1 MGARPRLIATA
12 KDARVKAPPTKV
24 QVYLTKTEL
33 GAALEREAKLRRISL
48 SKAAEAILARGLKG
62 KIEADPGDRLLMIER
77 RLSDHMRLTARDL
90 FVVEEMLFIA
100 LRTIISRLPEHP
112 GERDPDHK
120 AQVDIAMDEMID
132 ELARKVRKGRMQ
144 FEAAIQEELL
154 PDLDR
159 NAVANDATF
168 PQTDESG
175 A

>member
-12 KDARVKAPPTKV
+12 KEAGVKPPPTKV
-24 QVYLTKTEL
+24 QVYLTKTDL
-33 GAALEREAKLRRISL
+33 GAALEREAKLRRLSL
-48 SKAAEAILARGLKG
+48 SQAAEAILARGLKG

-112 GERDPDHK
+112 GEREPDYK
-120 AQVDIAMDEMID
+120 AEVDIAMDEMID

-144 FEAAIQEELL
+144 FEAAIHDELP

-159 NAVANDATF
+159 NGVANDAAF